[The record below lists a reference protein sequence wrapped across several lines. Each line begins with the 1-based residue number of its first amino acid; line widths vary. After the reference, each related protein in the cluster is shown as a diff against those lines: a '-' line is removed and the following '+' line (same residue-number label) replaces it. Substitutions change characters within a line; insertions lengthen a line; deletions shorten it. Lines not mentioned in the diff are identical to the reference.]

1 MSFARFIE
9 PGQLHFLHRRCLSR
23 QLLLRPDE
31 LTCQVLR
38 YCLAEAATR
47 FDIELHAFC
56 FLSNHY
62 HLILTDPWANLPRF
76 MAHFNRHVAKC
87 INVHRD
93 RQECLWS
100 PGSYNDVQLPR
111 EDVLDAVVR
120 KTVYTLA
127 NPVSAGLVSSAKE
140 WPGVW
145 SDPDDW
151 GVPQTVPRPGIF
163 FRNDGCMPD
172 EAILRLSPPRGFLE
186 EDLSQTQWDALIRRL
201 LTEREEALEEEFQK
215 RGRRFLGRERV
226 LQQSPLAT
234 PSTPEPKKKPG
245 EFRPRAAASS
255 NPILK
260 AMLGVLDAF
269 SLAYRAALQ
278 AYCKGDKETVFP
290 AGTYKMRV
298 LFGVTCA
305 PSPAPS

>member
-1 MSFARFIE
+1 MSSARLIE
-9 PGQLHFLHRRCLSR
+9 SGQVHFLHRRCLSR
-23 QLLLRPDE
+23 QFLLRPDE
-31 LTCQVLR
+31 LTCQILR

-47 FDIELHAFC
+47 FDIQLHAFC

-62 HLILTDPWANLPRF
+62 HLLLTDPQADLPRF
-76 MAHFNRHVAKC
+76 MEHFNRHVAKC
-87 INVHRD
+87 MNLHRN

-100 PGSYNDVQLPR
+100 PGSYNDVQLPKQ
-111 EDVLDAVVR
+111 DVLDAVVR

-127 NPVSAGLVSSAKE
+127 NPVSAGLVSTAKE

-151 GVPQTVPRPGIF
+151 GKPQIVPRPQIF

-172 EAILRLSPPRGFLE
+172 AATLRLSPPRGFQE
-186 EDLSQTQWDALIRRL
+186 KDLSQRQWDTLIRSL
-201 LTEREEALEEEFQK
+201 LTEKEEAVQEEFQK
-215 RGRRFLGRERV
+215 TGRGFLGRERV

-234 PSTPEPKKKPG
+234 PSTPEPRKKLG

-255 NPILK
+255 KPILK
-260 AMLGVLDAF
+260 ATLKVLDAF
-269 SLAYRAALQ
+269 LLAYKAALQ
-278 AYCKGDKETVFP
+278 AYCKGDEETVFP

-298 LFGVTCA
+298 LFGVQCA